1 MSKTKTKSTRGIR
14 PQAEPQRTYT
24 YWLTR
29 DTEPDTAQLSPRVR
43 VWLARPSRK
52 DAGRG
57 RVWSTP
63 DMGDLYG
70 EWSIDEARYHAGTY
84 PDDDRQCI
92 RREGD
97 QVKGSTDQVWRP
109 EVS

>member
-1 MSKTKTKSTRGIR
+1 MPKLTTGR
-14 PQAEPQRTYT
+14 PKAPQRTYT

-29 DTEPDTAQLSPRVR
+29 DTEPDTGALSPEIR
-43 VWLARPSRK
+43 VWLSQPSRR
-52 DAGRG
+52 DIGRG

-70 EWSIDEARYHAGTY
+70 QWTIDDALYYVRTY

-92 RREGD
+92 RVAGD
-97 QVKGSTDQVWRP
+97 VVKQPGDAVLRP
-109 EVS
+109 KVTA